1 MFVGYNLIIG
11 RVVRHR
17 FQPWLPLP
25 EFTTEGMFTI
35 KLQRGPGTLDKPG
48 DKLGDI
54 LGDKPG
60 DKLKETTREKVLEI
74 MLIHNQVTIP
84 ELAKILNITYKGIQ
98 YHVTELKR
106 EGIII
111 REGSRKSGYWKIIH
125 KPKL

>member
-1 MFVGYNLIIG
+1 
-11 RVVRHR
+11 
-17 FQPWLPLP
+17 LPLP

-35 KLQRGPGTLDKPG
+35 KLQRGPETFDKLGDKPG
-48 DKLGDI
+48 DK

-60 DKLKETTREKVLEI
+60 DKLKAKTREKVLEI
-74 MLIHNQVTIP
+74 MLINNKVTIP
-84 ELAKILNITYKGIQ
+84 ELVKMLNITYKGIQ
-98 YHVTELKR
+98 YHVTELKK